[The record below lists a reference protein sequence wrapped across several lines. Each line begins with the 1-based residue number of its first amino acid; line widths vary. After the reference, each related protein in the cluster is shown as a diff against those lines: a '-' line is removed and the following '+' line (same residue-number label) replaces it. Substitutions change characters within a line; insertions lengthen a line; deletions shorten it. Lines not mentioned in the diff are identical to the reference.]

1 MKFGALRVDPCN
13 MDHLRIC
20 LQIIV
25 KLQLASGNYAPSY
38 RASQS
43 TFKAHLRSS

>member
-1 MKFGALRVDPCN
+1 
-13 MDHLRIC
+13 MDHVRIS

-25 KLQLASGNYAPSY
+25 KFQLASGNYAPSY

-43 TFKAHLRSS
+43 TFKVTCVVLNGAQYIGQKRD